1 MLQCSWGELDPMGS
15 TKSVPKHS
23 FDLYVGRLPVYRK
36 IKKKRTTEAREGK
49 RIAENQDI
57 QTK

>member
-1 MLQCSWGELDPMGS
+1 MLQRSWGELDPMGS

-23 FDLYVGRLPVYRK
+23 FDLYVGCMPVYP
-36 IKKKRTTEAREGK
+36 KKKRTTEGQEGK

-57 QTK
+57 QTT